1 MKTLRFPW
9 IIALILLPA
18 LHQIHAS
25 SLAPLSPLEQ
35 LQISAAAFRGT
46 VINLQPFAD
55 PASGLIYTRA
65 SLRVDEAFKGTLPNV
80 VQVVHRGGRIGN
92 RDVFAGES
100 PRFDLHGE
108 YLLFVIRGPDGKL
121 QCTQAAASAI
131 PLIHSEDGLNFI
143 SPGRELLKA
152 VRDFTSGQVLAG
164 DDVTDQAGSAV
175 NASAIVGMLNN
186 IPARYT
192 DQDRGEPIPYVLDID
207 ALPSGIT
214 LAQATNAVAQ
224 ALNAWTAVTSL
235 KFRFDG
241 IQSFHRG
248 ADTITNDD
256 SRIWIQ
262 LHDTYNRINSAGTLG
277 IGGRTARNGA
287 SPAGWNLGGNVAGN
301 EFEKSITGYVVL
313 ESTAAPLQNLT
324 TFTEVLTHEIGHA
337 LNLAH
342 SSETPTS
349 DPLLSDAIM
358 YFQAHA
364 DGRGATLG
372 AYDVPV
378 IQQIYPA
385 NTPPYTFDRALDVT
399 TAPTTPNIAGINEVQ
414 LRGYDLQ
421 STSLTVA
428 TNHESFI
435 NGKFTISG
443 LKVKF
448 TPSGYY
454 SESERLNP
462 GEGDSFSGT
471 LYFRFSDGTNASP
484 YGTVRV
490 YSFNP
495 DSTATSDGIP
505 DSWMIAYFGHKGP
518 QSGDKSRATDDP
530 DGDGLDNRQEY
541 IAGTNPKDA
550 GSAQRITGVTRGTLS
565 FQAKP
570 YELYEVLATTNLSVW
585 PQSGIPFQLTS
596 APLAVVTN
604 RPSTNVIATV
614 SNLPVNLPQVF
625 FRILKVP

>member
-1 MKTLRFPW
+1 MKTLCAHW
-9 IIALILLPA
+9 TLLLILLLNPNLVRA
-18 LHQIHAS
+18 A
-25 SLAPLSPLEQ
+25 SLAPLSPADQ
-35 LQISAAAFRGT
+35 LDVSAAAFRGT

-55 PASGLIYTRA
+55 PNTGLIYTRTF
-65 SLRVDEAFKGTLPNV
+65 LRVDEAFKGTLPNV
-80 VQVVHRGGRIGN
+80 VQVAHRGGRIGN
-92 RDVFAGES
+92 RDDFAGES
-100 PRFDLHGE
+100 PRFDLQGE
-108 YLLFVIRGPDGKL
+108 YLMFVIRGPDGKL
-121 QCTQAAASAI
+121 QCTQASASAI
-131 PLIHSEDGLNFI
+131 RLVRAQDGLNFI
-143 SPGRELLKA
+143 SPGRELLEA
-152 VRDFTSGQVLAG
+152 VRHLTGGKVLTG
-164 DDVTDQAGSAV
+164 EDVTDQAGSAV
-175 NASAIVGMLNN
+175 VASAIVGMLNDLSS
-186 IPARYT
+186 RFT
-192 DQDRGEPIPYVLDID
+192 DPDRGEPIPYVLDVD
-207 ALPSGIT
+207 SLPSGIT

-224 ALNAWTAVTSL
+224 AFNAWAAVTSL

-241 IQSFHRG
+241 FQSFGQG
-248 ADTITNDD
+248 ADTITDD
-256 SRIWIQ
+256 SSRIWIQ
-262 LHDTYNRINSAGTLG
+262 LHDTYNRINGTGTVG

-313 ESTAAPLQNLT
+313 ESTAAALQNLT

-342 SSETPTS
+342 SSEVPTS

-358 YFQAHA
+358 YFQAHG
-364 DGRGATLG
+364 DGRGATLS
-372 AYDVPV
+372 AYDIPV

-421 STSLTVA
+421 STNLTVA
-428 TNHESFI
+428 TNYDKVV
-435 NGKFTISG
+435 NGKFSLLG

-448 TPSGYY
+448 TPSGYF
-454 SESERLNP
+454 SETERINP
-462 GEGDSFSGT
+462 AEGGSFSGT

-495 DSTATSDGIP
+495 DSSATSDGIP
-505 DSWMIAYFGHKGP
+505 DSWMIAYFGHNAP

-530 DGDGLDNRQEY
+530 DKDGLNNRQEY

-550 GSAQRITGVTRGTLS
+550 SSAQLITGVTRGTLS

-570 YELYEVLATTNLSVW
+570 FELYEVLATTNLTVW
-585 PQSGIPFQLTS
+585 PQSGMPFQLTS
-596 APLAVVTN
+596 APIEVITN